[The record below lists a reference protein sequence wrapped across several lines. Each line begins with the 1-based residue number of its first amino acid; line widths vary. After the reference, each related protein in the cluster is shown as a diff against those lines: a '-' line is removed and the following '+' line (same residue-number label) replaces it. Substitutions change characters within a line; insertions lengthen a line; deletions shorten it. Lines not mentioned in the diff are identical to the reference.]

1 MKNKL
6 FRTMMLGLTMS
17 AMISM
22 GSTASFAEETEEAV
36 EETVEEAEEAVEET
50 AEESEEAEEAVEE
63 EEDTGVAP
71 EEPGVVYEPSVDA
84 ENPKEQAIL
93 VVSFGTSFN
102 QNRSETI
109 CAVENTIAEAFPDY
123 DVYRAFTAQII
134 IDHVARRDNVVID
147 NVTQALD
154 RCVENGV
161 KTLVVQ
167 PTHLMNGLEYND
179 VLDELA
185 AYADVMDISVA
196 EPLLTSDEDFAQVE
210 KAITAATAEYD
221 DGETAI
227 VFMGHGTEAESNAV
241 YAKMQDLLTAD
252 GYANYFVGTVEAS
265 PSLEDVIAA
274 VQAGDYKKV
283 ILEPLMVVAGDHANN
298 DMAGDEEGA
307 WKYEFEQL
315 GYEVTPVLRGL
326 GSIEEIQAMYVDHL
340 NAVIGTEA
348 AAE

>member
-17 AMISM
+17 AMVSM
-22 GSTASFAEETEEAV
+22 GCVSSFAEETEEAV
-36 EETVEEAEEAVEET
+36 EEAVEET
-50 AEESEEAEEAVEE
+50 EEVEEEADEAEEE
-63 EEDTGVAP
+63 EEDTGIAP

-84 ENPKEQAIL
+84 ENPKDQAIL

-109 CAVENTIAEAFPDY
+109 CAVENKIAEAFPDY

-167 PTHLMNGLEYND
+167 PTHLMDGLEYND
-179 VLDELA
+179 LLDELA
-185 AYADVMDISVA
+185 AYADVMDISVG
-196 EPLLTSDEDFAQVE
+196 EPLLTTDEDFALVE
-210 KAITAATAEYD
+210 KAITEATQEYD

-227 VFMGHGTEAESNAV
+227 VFMGHGTEAESNEI
-241 YAKMQDLLTAD
+241 YAKMQDMLTAD
-252 GYANYFVGTVEAS
+252 GYDHYFVGTVEAT
-265 PSLEDVIAA
+265 PSLDDVIAA
-274 VQAGDYKKV
+274 VQAGEYKKI

-298 DMAGDEEGA
+298 DMAGDEEGS

-315 GYEVTPVLRGL
+315 GYEVTPILRGL
-326 GSIEEIQAMYVDHL
+326 GSFEDIQAMYVDHL
-340 NAVIGTEA
+340 NAVIGGEA
-348 AAE
+348 DAE